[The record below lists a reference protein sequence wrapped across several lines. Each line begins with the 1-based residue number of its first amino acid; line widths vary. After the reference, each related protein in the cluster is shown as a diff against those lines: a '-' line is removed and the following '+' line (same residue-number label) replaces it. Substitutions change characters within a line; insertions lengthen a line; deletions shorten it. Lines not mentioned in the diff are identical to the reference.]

1 MSQTGLVFG
10 LFTGFAFT
18 VMGVA
23 SFFATALSPVAWVG
37 VVLSIGL
44 GIYMVQLM
52 LRI

>member
-18 VMGVA
+18 VMAVA
-23 SFFATALSPVAWVG
+23 SFFATDLSNLAWVG
-37 VVLSIGL
+37 VVLAIVL